1 VATNITATMAASG
14 QFIPEIFSKEIIV
27 ARENNLVLAN
37 LVDRYDS
44 DVKNAGDVIRI
55 PNLSSITATYKVE
68 NVDAAQSATTETAS
82 SITINKHAVVRVTI
96 EDMAA
101 IQSHIDL
108 RQKYTTQMGKSIAK
122 ITDTDIRALYSG
134 LAQTVGAGATSSDLA
149 LSKTYILEAVRKLN
163 SKNAPF
169 EDRSFIVESYGYRDL
184 LNTDDFVRYDAVG
197 QAGDKNATIS
207 AKIGRLYGV
216 DVYQTEQVYTLS
228 SVAYAMLFHKSAF
241 GLAVQKAMR
250 VQAQYDVPALATELV
265 ADSLYGVAELRD
277 DHAVCIRYG
286 QT

>member
-1 VATNITATMAASG
+1 MAAYG

-44 DVKNAGDVIRI
+44 DVKNAGDIIRI